1 MENCGSFKRFG
12 FIYIYILMRI
22 LNFDRCERAH
32 PIFFFLNEKYL
43 FQQLQ
48 TLEIYLKIP
57 LIVPMDKNNKI
68 KG

>member
-1 MENCGSFKRFG
+1 
-12 FIYIYILMRI
+12 MRI
-22 LNFDRCERAH
+22 LNFDRCERTH

-43 FQQLQ
+43 LQQLQ
-48 TLEIYLKIP
+48 TLEIYPKIP

>member
-1 MENCGSFKRFG
+1 
-12 FIYIYILMRI
+12 MRI
-22 LNFDRCERAH
+22 LNFDRRERTH
-32 PIFFFLNEKYL
+32 PIFFFFLNEKYL
-43 FQQLQ
+43 LQQLQ